1 MWECMNCCVIKHN
14 MIIEIERKERVE
26 DDPPWP
32 YDHEGLLAQ
41 LDQVLVEFS
50 AFLAMH

>member
-1 MWECMNCCVIKHN
+1 

-26 DDPPWP
+26 DDPP
-32 YDHEGLLAQ
+32 YDHEGPLAQ